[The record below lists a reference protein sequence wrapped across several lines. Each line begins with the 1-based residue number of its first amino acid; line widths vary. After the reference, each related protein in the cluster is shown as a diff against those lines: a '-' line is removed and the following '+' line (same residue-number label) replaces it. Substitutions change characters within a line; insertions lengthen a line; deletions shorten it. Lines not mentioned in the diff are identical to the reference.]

1 MINRIVI
8 KVGTSTMTA
17 IDGTLNERAIEQI
30 ADVVAKLQ
38 KSGKRVAIVTCGAI
52 ISGVIKL
59 KMPYY
64 PTDMVIKQ
72 TAASVGQPILMNI
85 YDKYFA
91 RHGISVGQILM
102 TKYTTQRDDSLQN
115 VINTMNTLF
124 AHGAIPIINE
134 NDPII
139 SDEIKLGDNDM
150 LAAHVAN
157 TMQADLLIFLTNCD
171 GLYDRDPRIPGAKI
185 IPEVTAVTDQI
196 KACVSGPTT
205 NQRSSGGMITKIS
218 AAVMAAK
225 SAKTII
231 LNGNN
236 PSLILDV
243 LKGANVGTYF
253 DLRK

>member
-1 MINRIVI
+1 
-8 KVGTSTMTA
+8 
-17 IDGTLNERAIEQI
+17 
-30 ADVVAKLQ
+30 
-38 KSGKRVAIVTCGAI
+38 
-52 ISGVIKL
+52 
-59 KMPYY
+59 
-64 PTDMVIKQ
+64 
-72 TAASVGQPILMNI
+72 
-85 YDKYFA
+85 
-91 RHGISVGQILM
+91 
-102 TKYTTQRDDSLQN
+102 
-115 VINTMNTLF
+115 
-124 AHGAIPIINE
+124 
-134 NDPII
+134 
-139 SDEIKLGDNDM
+139 M